1 MTLGAPPGRI
11 SFPAIDRPS
20 ALFLTRFERALRALP
35 DDMLGLPF
43 SAVLG
48 GCVEDGFA
56 ACIASLGAVSVF
68 QIVDFGGH
76 RGLIGVPDAVID
88 GVTEFA
94 CGGDGSEPS
103 GDARGATALGLALGA
118 RLASALVAALQP
130 VQPAQIIGTT
140 DHPGEAVPVKSG
152 ALACGFA
159 VEARGQALGA
169 IGLLIPMR
177 ALAAVECGTG
187 RGDDPVWA
195 AQLESAVAQARTP
208 VRAVLARP
216 VLAAGEVARLVPGA
230 VIPIPTMNEIA
241 LIAGGFRVATG
252 LADVRDGRAAIRIQ
266 RTEFAA

>member
-1 MTLGAPPGRI
+1 MTFGAPPGRI

-20 ALFLTRFERALRALP
+20 ALFLTRFERALRSLP

-56 ACIASLGAVSVF
+56 ACIASLGAVSAF

-76 RGLIGVPDAVID
+76 RGLIGIPDAVID
-88 GVTEFA
+88 GITEFT
-94 CGGDGSEPS
+94 CGGDGSEQN
-103 GDARGATALGLALGA
+103 GDARGASGLGLALGA
-118 RLASALVAALQP
+118 RMACALVTGLQP
-130 VQPAQIIGTT
+130 VQSARIVGPT
-140 DHPGEAVPVKSG
+140 DHPGEAVPMKAA

-159 VEARGQALGA
+159 VEARGHALGA
-169 IGLLIPMR
+169 IGLLLPMR
-177 ALAAVECGTG
+177 ALAAMECGTG
-187 RGDDPVWA
+187 RGDDPIWA
-195 AQLESAVAQARTP
+195 AQMAGVVSQARIP

-216 VLAAGEVARLVPGA
+216 VLTAGEVARLVPGA

-252 LADVRDGRAAIRIQ
+252 LADARDGRAAIRIQ